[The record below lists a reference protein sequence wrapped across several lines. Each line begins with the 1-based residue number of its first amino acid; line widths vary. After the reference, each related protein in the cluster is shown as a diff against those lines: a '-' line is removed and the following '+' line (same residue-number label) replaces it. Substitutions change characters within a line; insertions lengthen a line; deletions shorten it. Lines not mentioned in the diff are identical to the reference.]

1 MAQNFNFNKKAAKFF
16 STVWNFMRKMLLAV
30 VWCMGKLAIAMV
42 WIFFFIVAILVYN
55 PLTMFFIQ
63 LFSPNSAAEL
73 CCEGRE
79 TLADVVGDWFCNI
92 VKKYCYLANIWPYRW
107 KKYWMTYRG
116 VGEYSV
122 EDQIR
127 YFNEFNC
134 CLARL
139 TEEARKQIWTSQMFS
154 SNLSLFKMF
163 VKEGFLTNERF
174 ADLLWRN
181 TFSLIWS
188 YVKTNTPD
196 LMKVAMLL
204 NKALFDDPR
213 LNTSKNTKV
222 AGSSEGMRVVQY
234 VVKRYGLD
242 CALISDMYLYKD
254 VIKSGELELIEKA
267 LDVYSQRVFT
277 SNTEGASAEWKAF
290 CENTP
295 EICPEAQM
303 CMDEYQYDVFLA
315 TDHHLDASAIV
326 HFFKKA
332 SEAND
337 PMVARILKNEPEH
350 GVLNDE
356 IDTIVKSK
364 SILFAALMQQLAA

>member
-16 STVWNFMRKMLLAV
+16 STVWNFMLKIILAAI
-30 VWCMGKLAIAMV
+30 WCVKNLALAMV
-42 WIFFFIVAILVYN
+42 YTFFFIVAILVYN

-63 LFSPNSAAEL
+63 LFSPNSAAKL

-79 TLADVVGDWFCNI
+79 TLAYVVGDWFCNI
-92 VKKYCYLANIWPYRW
+92 VKKYRYLANVWPYRW

-122 EDQIR
+122 KDQIR

-134 CLARL
+134 CLSCL

-163 VKEGFLTNERF
+163 VKEGVLTNERF
-174 ADLLWRN
+174 ADLLWKN

-196 LMKVAMLL
+196 SMKVAMLL

-242 CALISDMYLYKD
+242 CALISDIYLYKD
-254 VIKSGELELIEKA
+254 VKSGEVELIEKA
-267 LDVYSQRVFT
+267 LDIYSQRVFT
-277 SNTEGASAEWKAF
+277 SSTEGASAEWKAF